1 MISEDEII
9 NTFVPD
15 DDNWHISNDA
25 DADWVI
31 EKIVAV
37 KNELRHKEMVASTKI
52 EQIQQWLD
60 KERAAA
66 EKEIAYREYLLK
78 EYFESLPADFIKET
92 KTQKIY
98 KLPSG
103 TLRLKQQQ
111 PEYIRNDE
119 LLLQWVKTNKPRFV
133 RIKESVDWAGLKEL
147 VVAAG
152 DKVIDTQTGEV
163 IDGVIVVEREPKFI
177 VEVG

>member
-1 MISEDEII
+1 MIDEYEII

-37 KNELRHKEMVASTKI
+37 KAELRHKEMIASTKI

-60 KERAAA
+60 RERAAA

-78 EYFESLPADFIKET
+78 EYFESLPESIVQKT

-103 TLRLKQQQ
+103 TLRLKEQQ
-111 PEYIRNDE
+111 PEYKRDDE
-119 LLLQWVKTNKPRFV
+119 KLLQWVKANKPRFIK
-133 RIKESVDWAGLKEL
+133 IKETVDWSGLKEL
-147 VVAAG
+147 TAVTNG
-152 DKVIDTQTGEV
+152 KVIDVQTGEV
-163 IDGVIVVEREPKFI
+163 IDGIEAQERGPKLVVE
-177 VEVG
+177 VE